1 MSGLMS
7 GRRHLWRWRRNPLRR
22 REDVVEAWIVLA
34 VWVLVAVVG
43 AVVAPLAFRAAEH
56 RFAEQRA
63 HRHPVR
69 AVLMDDAPHGVTAE
83 WSADGRVQDAVRWV
97 APDGTSRTGRTLVD
111 PSLAAG
117 ATVPLW
123 QDDRGR
129 LVTTAPT
136 KPGEGRVEAGFL
148 AVGAAL
154 AAAAPVL
161 GAGAFARARLDR
173 RRLALWDREWDLV
186 GPR

>member
-1 MSGLMS
+1 MSGK
-7 GRRHLWRWRRNPLRR
+7 RHLWRWRSNPLRR
-22 REDVVEAWIVLA
+22 REDVLEAWMMLA
-34 VWVLVAVVG
+34 VWAVVVLVG
-43 AVVAPLAFRAAEH
+43 AVVAPLAFHAAEH
-56 RFAEQRA
+56 RFAQQRA
-63 HRHPVR
+63 VRHPVR
-69 AVLMDDAPHGVTAE
+69 AVLTTDAPQGVTAR
-83 WSADGRVQDAVRWV
+83 WSPDGRVRDTVRWV
-97 APDGTSRTGRTLVD
+97 APDGTSRTGDTLVD
-111 PSLAAG
+111 PGLPRG
-117 ATVPLW
+117 TTVHLW

-136 KPGEGRVEAGFL
+136 DRAEGHVEAGLL
-148 AVGAAL
+148 AAGAAV